1 MEQQSIEE
9 SANLALSGGCSSA
22 SQGTPHPKAKFD
34 RRLGMFV
41 RIKLEIS
48 IFYKTE
54 PVVAVIDEKPEV
66 VEQDDHWDDELQ
78 QMLDDYD

>member
-1 MEQQSIEE
+1 
-9 SANLALSGGCSSA
+9 
-22 SQGTPHPKAKFD
+22 
-34 RRLGMFV
+34 MFV

-66 VEQDDHWDDELQ
+66 IEQDDHWDDELQ